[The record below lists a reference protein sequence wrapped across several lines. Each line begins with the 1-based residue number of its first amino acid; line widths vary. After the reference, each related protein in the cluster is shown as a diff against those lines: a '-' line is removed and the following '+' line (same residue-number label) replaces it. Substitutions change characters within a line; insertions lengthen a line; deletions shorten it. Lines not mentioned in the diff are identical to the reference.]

1 MGMQGIP
8 QRHGS
13 VLVPC
18 FFLVLGKFREESAK
32 LPLHVQEYGGILNP
46 LQPALYFRPYT
57 NQDTFFQLLPVK
69 EQGYLIPLLGRIVR
83 PVKYKFHL
91 NVLPLWE

>member
-18 FFLVLGKFREESAK
+18 FFLVLGKFCEKGAK
-32 LPLHVQEYGGILNP
+32 LPLHVQEYGCILSS
-46 LQPALYFRPYT
+46 LQPALYFCPYT
-57 NQDTFFQLLPVK
+57 NQDTLFQLLPVK
-69 EQGYLIPLLGRIVR
+69 EQGYLIPLLRRIVL
-83 PVKYKFHL
+83 PVKDKFNL
-91 NVLPLWE
+91 NILLLWE

>member
-8 QRHGS
+8 QRRGS

-18 FFLVLGKFREESAK
+18 LFLVLGKFREEGAK
-32 LPLHVQEYGGILNP
+32 LPLHVQEYGCILSP

-57 NQDTFFQLLPVK
+57 NQDTLFQILPVK
-69 EQGYLIPLLGRIVR
+69 EQGYLIPLLHRIVR
-83 PVKYKFHL
+83 PVKDKFHL